1 MNGSMK
7 KLIVP
12 LLATAAALAM
22 ATGVAQAQQKKTIA
36 LVTNAAADFWTI
48 AGRGLEKAQKE
59 HPEYNIELI
68 VTNEATAAGQ
78 RRELDDLLVR
88 GVAGISISVDDAP
101 HATEE
106 LNKVAAKTVLITT
119 DSDAPQSKRL
129 AYIGTDNVAAGRQAG
144 EEIKKALPNGG
155 KIALFVGTMDADN
168 ARERVQGIKDA
179 IAGTKVE
186 LVDVF
191 TDQVDFA
198 KAKANMENVLVKY
211 PDIALL
217 SGLWSYETPLIY
229 DAVKAAG
236 KAGKVKIVGFDEDQR
251 TLRGISD
258 GTIESTVVQQP
269 YEFGYLSATN
279 IIKTLNGD
287 KSWIPADSKLIVPTK
302 VISKSNVA
310 EFTADHEGAAEEVTS
325 ACFTARRHGRRASC
339 GRKRRMAET
348 LLELGGISKTYPG
361 VRALDDVSL
370 RVYRGEVLGLIGE
383 NGAGKSTLMRVLGGV
398 IAPSEGVIRIG
409 GSDHARMT
417 VSEATRA
424 GIAFVHQEL
433 NLFENL
439 DVAANVFI
447 GREKLIGGPLKLVD
461 KRRCA
466 PA

>member
-1 MNGSMK
+1 VKSY
-7 KLIVP
+7 LIPAVAGALAVA
-12 LLATAAALAM
+12 LLASPAH
-22 ATGVAQAQQKKTIA
+22 AQQKKTIA

-59 HPEYNIELI
+59 HPEYNIQLI
-68 VTNEATAAGQ
+68 VTGDATAAGQ

-106 LNKVAAKTVLITT
+106 LDKVASKAVLITT

-155 KIALFVGTMDADN
+155 KIALFVGTLDADN
-168 ARERVQGIKDA
+168 ARERVQGIKES

-198 KAKANMENVLVKY
+198 KAKSNVENTLVKY

-236 KAGKVKIVGFDEDQR
+236 KVGTVKIVGFDEDQR
-251 TLRGISD
+251 TLRGISE
-258 GTIESTVVQQP
+258 GAISSTIVQQP

-287 KSWIPADSKLIVPTK
+287 KSWVPADGKLIVATQ
-302 VISKSNVA
+302 VIDKSNVA
-310 EFTADHEGAAEEVTS
+310 AFAAKLKS
-325 ACFTARRHGRRASC
+325 
-339 GRKRRMAET
+339 
-348 LLELGGISKTYPG
+348 LL
-361 VRALDDVSL
+361 
-370 RVYRGEVLGLIGE
+370 
-383 NGAGKSTLMRVLGGV
+383 GK
-398 IAPSEGVIRIG
+398 
-409 GSDHARMT
+409 
-417 VSEATRA
+417 
-424 GIAFVHQEL
+424 
-433 NLFENL
+433 
-439 DVAANVFI
+439 
-447 GREKLIGGPLKLVD
+447 
-461 KRRCA
+461 
-466 PA
+466 